1 MKFLKKIL
9 LLVLFLFPTSFIFA
23 VGNIDATNNKA
34 KIESDGSLINFGYFT
49 TNSDKNITVKNSE
62 LTGYMWSENIGWVS
76 LNCSN
81 NSSCGSSNFKVSNT
95 TGGVLS
101 GYAWGENSGW
111 VNFGPFN
118 NSSAQTVTIDS
129 SGNFDGYA
137 WSQNFGWIQFD
148 CGVVNACVNTSWRPS
163 VSGGGGGGGGGP
175 SENILPNITILSPD
189 SLVNFY
195 TSLQEV
201 ILSASAVDP
210 DGEISKLFIYI
221 NNNLIASVNNSNNI
235 SIPWTPNL
243 FGVFN
248 LQYKAVDNDGGEVYS
263 NVVVLNF
270 EDNFCVLNPND
281 PICYSDDGSGGDG
294 DPGDDGSGG
303 GGTGEEGGGEDDPSD
318 VDDPIDGGG
327 GGVGGS
333 GGDDG
338 DNPQEGGG
346 GFGPLGGCQYETNI
360 FNVALCIIV
369 DTYNYTIDTF
379 LAAFSEIRLIINN
392 DFGNPIIKIIGI
404 VGILFG
410 AIFSVLPVLFGT
422 PLSFTEI
429 WMLPYRL
436 WSALMSAFGIK
447 KRARPWGTVY
457 DSITKQPLDPVMVS
471 LQDLEGQEIQSSITD
486 MDGRYGFLVEP
497 GKYRLLPKKTHY
509 SFPSLKLVGKTRD
522 EIYLDLYFGDVFE
535 VNRAGDVI
543 IKNIPMDPIGF
554 DWNEF
559 AKRDQKLMK
568 YYSKRDVFLTKLSDS
583 FFSFGFTVACLAIV
597 SSFSTYNILVFC
609 LYLILLFLRETG
621 IKTKNF
627 GKVIDVE
634 GNPISFAII
643 KVYNSDTNT
652 LISKKVANKYGQ
664 YYCLMPQGNYFVEI
678 DQKLADESYKTVFKS
693 AVINANKGYI
703 NNVFKINL

>member
-9 LLVLFLFPTSFIFA
+9 LLALFLFPTSFIFA
-23 VGNIDATNNKA
+23 VGNIDATNYKA
-34 KIESDGSLINFGYFT
+34 KIENDNSVINFGYFT
-49 TNSDKNITVKNSE
+49 TNSDKNVTVTDTE
-62 LTGYMWSENIGWVS
+62 LTGYIWGENIGWVS

-129 SGNFDGYA
+129 NGNFDGYA

-148 CGVVNACVNTSWRPS
+148 CGVVDACVNTSWRGVITPPDDD
-163 VSGGGGGGGGGP
+163 GGGGGGNY
-175 SENILPNITILSPD
+175 NILPTITVLSPSD
-189 SLVNFY
+189 LINNYPTIQGVTLAAN
-195 TSLQEV
+195 
-201 ILSASAVDP
+201 AVDS
-210 DGEISKLFIYI
+210 DGSILKIWVYIDNVFIA
-221 NNNLIASVNNSNNI
+221 LVNNSNSI
-235 SIPWTPNL
+235 SVPWTPSSL
-243 FGVFN
+243 GSYELKFR
-248 LQYKAVDNDGGEVYS
+248 AVDNSRGDVYS
-263 NVVVLNF
+263 NVVILNF
-270 EDNFCVLNPND
+270 GGDFCELNPENSLCSSPNDDEDPVDED
-281 PICYSDDGSGGDG
+281 PIDDE
-294 DPGDDGSGG
+294 DPVDD
-303 GGTGEEGGGEDDPSD
+303 EEPIDDEDPVDDLDPTDGEDGPPADDEDPSD
-318 VDDPIDGGG
+318 DEDVFDP
-327 GGVGGS
+327 
-333 GGDDG
+333 
-338 DNPQEGGG
+338 
-346 GFGPLGGCQYETNI
+346 LTGCEYETNM
-360 FNVALCIIV
+360 FGVVWCIII
-369 DTYNYTIDTF
+369 DTYDYTIDTF
-379 LAAFSEIRLIINN
+379 LAAFSEMKGILNS
-392 DFGNPIIKIIGI
+392 DYGNPIIKIIGI

-410 AIFSVLPVLFGT
+410 AIFSVLPKLFGT

-457 DSITKQPLDPVMVS
+457 DSVTKQPLDPVVVS
-471 LQDLEGQEIQSSITD
+471 LQDLEGKEIQSSITD

-535 VNRAGDVI
+535 VGRSGDVI

-583 FFSFGFTVACLAIV
+583 FFSFGFTVACLAIL

-627 GKVIDVE
+627 GKVLDVE
-634 GNPISFAII
+634 GNPVSFAII

-678 DQKLADESYKTVFKS
+678 DQKLLDESYKTIFKS
-693 AVINANKGYI
+693 GIINANKGYI
-703 NNVFKINL
+703 NEIFKINL

>member
-9 LLVLFLFPTSFIFA
+9 FLTLFLFPTSFIFA
-23 VGNIDATNNKA
+23 VGNIDSVNYKA
-34 KIESDGSLINFGYFT
+34 KLESDSSIINFGYFT
-49 TNSDKNITVKNSE
+49 TNSDKNVTVTSSE
-62 LTGYMWSENIGWVS
+62 LTGYIWGENIGWIS

-81 NSSCGSSNFKVSNT
+81 NSSCGDSDFKVSNT
-95 TGGVLS
+95 TSGVLS
-101 GYAWGENSGW
+101 GFAWGENAGW
-111 VNFGPFN
+111 VNFGPFD

-129 SGNFDGYA
+129 NGNFDGYA

-148 CGVVNACVNTSWRPS
+148 CGVVDACVNTSWRHT
-163 VSGGGGGGGGGP
+163 VVTGGGGGDGNN
-175 SENILPNITILSPD
+175 NILPIITVLNPTNTINNYS
-189 SLVNFY
+189 
-195 TSLQEV
+195 TLQNV
-201 ILSASAVDP
+201 TLSANATDP
-210 DGEISKLFIYI
+210 DGSILKIFIYI
-221 NNNLIASVNNSNNI
+221 DDVLVALVNNTNSI
-235 SIPWTPNL
+235 SIPWTPPSL
-243 FGVFN
+243 GAYE
-248 LQYKAVDNDGGEVYS
+248 LKYRAIDNSRGDVYTGIII
-263 NVVVLNF
+263 LNF
-270 EDNFCVLNPND
+270 GSDFCALNPQNSLCSSPGDDD
-281 PICYSDDGSGGDG
+281 PVDDDEDPTDEDVPVDDEDPTDDE
-294 DPGDDGSGG
+294 DPGDDLDP
-303 GGTGEEGGGEDDPSD
+303 TDGEDDPTADDEEDPTEEEED
-318 VDDPIDGGG
+318 VFDP
-327 GGVGGS
+327 
-333 GGDDG
+333 
-338 DNPQEGGG
+338 
-346 GFGPLGGCQYETNI
+346 LTGCEYETNM
-360 FNVALCIIV
+360 FGVVWCIII
-369 DTYNYTIDTF
+369 DTYDYTIDTF
-379 LAAFSEIRLIINN
+379 LAAFDEMKEIITS
-392 DFGNPIIKIIGI
+392 DYGNPIIKMIGI

-410 AIFSVLPVLFGT
+410 AIFSVLPKLFGT

-457 DSITKQPLDPVMVS
+457 DAVTKQPLDPVMVS
-471 LQDLEGQEIQSSITD
+471 LQDLEGKEIQSSITD

-535 VNRAGDVI
+535 VSRAGDVI

-568 YYSKRDVFLTKLSDS
+568 YYSKRDVFLTKLADS
-583 FFSFGFTVACLAIV
+583 FFSFGFTVSCLAIL

-627 GKVIDVE
+627 GKILDVE

-643 KVYNSDTNT
+643 KVYNSDTQT

-664 YYCLMPQGNYFVEI
+664 YYCLMPQGNYYVEI
-678 DQKLADESYKTVFKS
+678 DQKLADEFYKTVFKS
-693 AVINANKGYI
+693 GVINANKGYI
-703 NNVFKINL
+703 NEVFKINL